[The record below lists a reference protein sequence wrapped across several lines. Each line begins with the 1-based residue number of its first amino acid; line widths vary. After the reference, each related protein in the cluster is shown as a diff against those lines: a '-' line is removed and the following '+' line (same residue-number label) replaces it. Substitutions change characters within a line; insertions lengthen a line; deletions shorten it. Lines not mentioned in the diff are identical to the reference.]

1 MMLLHPRK
9 ARCSGGDKSL
19 VSSYCLHVVVSKAF
33 GYELRH
39 DWGWSKVVYER
50 RD

>member
-19 VSSYCLHVVVSKAF
+19 VFSYRLHVVVSKAF

-39 DWGWSKVVYER
+39 AWGCSKVVYW
-50 RD
+50 